1 MARTF
6 VMGDPQAPFAKVLDV
21 LAGHRA
27 LDGERL
33 AKDVVLVSIGD
44 HFDYDVRDPATAGQE
59 GLRLLHWLAAH
70 DPEQVILMFG
80 NHDASRVMELATIDD
95 ARFEAARKLARSID
109 ETEHEAGKDAADQRM
124 RDEYAPAFPEL
135 PPPGVIG
142 RDYASFTTEQRALV
156 MELLLAG
163 RFHLARTGTLSDGRT
178 VL

>member
-33 AKDVVLVSIGD
+33 AKDVVLISIGD
-44 HFDYDVRDPATAGQE
+44 HFDYDIRDPVTAGQE

-70 DPEQVILMFG
+70 DPQQVILILG
-80 NHDASRVMELATIDD
+80 NHDASRVMELASIDD
-95 ARFEAARKLARSID
+95 ARFEEARKLARSID
-109 ETEHEAGKDAADQRM
+109 DTEHKTGKDAAARRV
-124 RDEYAPAFPEL
+124 RDEYGPAFPEL

-142 RDYASFTTEQRALV
+142 RDYASFTTEQRTLV

-163 RFHLARTGTLSDGRT
+163 RFQLARTGTLPD
-178 VL
+178 